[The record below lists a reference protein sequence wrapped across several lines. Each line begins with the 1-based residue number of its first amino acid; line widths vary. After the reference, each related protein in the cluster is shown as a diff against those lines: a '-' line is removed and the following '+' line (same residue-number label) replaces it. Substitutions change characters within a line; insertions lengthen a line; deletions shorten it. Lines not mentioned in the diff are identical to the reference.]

1 MSRVHANFVGNRPT
15 LSAAQL
21 REFRKYGFVVVR
33 NVFSSGELD
42 PLIQRVS
49 RWIDVVARDLYADKK
64 LSSLYSDLPFDRRLA
79 AIEKEVPG
87 VAARMHIAKV
97 EDKDCGLSA
106 GHISKEWVESRN
118 IWGSE
123 KLLDLVEQC
132 LQTKDIAAHPVFN
145 LRLRVP
151 TSTGYTD
158 QADNDRNTSQYDV
171 FHTVPF
177 HQDAAYNLPEADHTM
192 QVGAWIPLVD
202 VSKEKMNAPMEFVK
216 WEQNEMKILSHK
228 NANNGSWYLVCD
240 EPDFNSKIAR
250 NEVETVVVGVNV
262 GDIILFNNWVP
273 HRSLPNHVNSSA
285 RISFDMRWQSIHE
298 PHGAFG
304 GKLVQLRS
312 GDHRNFKIDW
322 SQYLPITANVP
333 ESKDGKYVGRWG
345 ELKPMTE
352 LEEIFCRTCALSES
366 VPIVGG
372 EQREEELKFLSC
384 SKKEKLT
391 KMVSQSYSF
400 RC

>member
-1 MSRVHANFVGNRPT
+1 MSRAHINFGGYRRA

-21 REFRKYGFVVVR
+21 RDFRRFGFVVVR
-33 NVFSSGELD
+33 NVFSRHELD

-49 RWIDVVARDLYADKK
+49 RWIDVVARDLYAARK
-64 LSSLYSDLPFDRRLA
+64 LSSLYSDLPFDRRMA
-79 AIEKEVPG
+79 AIEREVPG

-97 EDKDCGLSA
+97 KDKGHGLSA
-106 GHISKEWVESRN
+106 GHISREWVESRN

-123 KLLDLVEQC
+123 KMLDLVEQC
-132 LQTKDIAAHPVFN
+132 LQTRDIAAHPVFN

-151 TSTGYTD
+151 TSTNYTGK
-158 QADNDRNTSQYDV
+158 ADNPENTSQYDV

-177 HQDAAYNLPEADHTM
+177 HQDAAYNLPEADNTL

-202 VSKEKMNAPMEFVK
+202 VSKTKMNGPMEFVK
-216 WEQNEMKILSHK
+216 WEQKEMKILSHK

-240 EPDFNSKIAR
+240 EPEFKSKIAG
-250 NEVETVVVGVNV
+250 NKVETVIVDVNV

-273 HRSLPNHVNSSA
+273 HRSLPNYVNSSA

-298 PHGAFG
+298 PHGTFG

-312 GDHRNFKIDW
+312 NDDRNFKIDW
-322 SQYLPITANVP
+322 SKYLPRTANVQGP
-333 ESKDGKYVGRWG
+333 REGKYVGRWG
-345 ELKPMTE
+345 ELKPMTH
-352 LEEIFCRTCALSES
+352 LEEIFYRTTALSKS

-372 EQREEELKFLSC
+372 EKREEELEYFKLL
-384 SKKEKLT
+384 KEGKIDENGKPIL
-391 KMVSQSYSF
+391 
-400 RC
+400 